1 MIFMTCENFVPSLGL
16 PKIAVSITLETDPGL
31 GAEWEVCLSSMLKGA
46 ES

>member
-16 PKIAVSITLETDPGL
+16 PTIAVITTLETDPGL
-31 GAEWEVCLSSMLKGA
+31 SAAWEVCLSSMLKGD